1 MKSRKEK
8 IKYLSRFIR
17 ARRKYEV
24 LNQQLKSV
32 ESIDINKIKSTVH
45 KSMAERIHD
54 KDKAYEKMMMTY
66 IEIDSLIGDNAFLS
80 YLFLLDY
87 SIEDIAKTLNMTKN
101 NVRKQLY
108 NAIDKLEI

>member
-1 MKSRKEK
+1 MTREEK

-66 IEIDSLIGDNAFLS
+66 IEIDSIIGDNAFLS

-87 SIEDIAKTLNMTKN
+87 SIEDIAKVMNVSKTKAT
-101 NVRKQLY
+101 
-108 NAIDKLEI
+108 NAIFKSLDELEI

>member
-1 MKSRKEK
+1 M
-8 IKYLSRFIR
+8 
-17 ARRKYEV
+17 

-66 IEIDSLIGDNAFLS
+66 IEIDSIIGDNAFLS

-87 SIEDIAKTLNMTKN
+87 SMEDIAKVMSVSKTKATN
-101 NVRKQLY
+101 TIFKFL
-108 NAIDKLEI
+108 DEFEI

>member
-1 MKSRKEK
+1 MKSRKDK

-66 IEIDSLIGDNAFLS
+66 IEIDSIIGDNAFLS

-87 SIEDIAKTLNMTKN
+87 SIEDIAKVMNVSKTKAT
-101 NVRKQLY
+101 
-108 NAIDKLEI
+108 NAIFKSLDELDI